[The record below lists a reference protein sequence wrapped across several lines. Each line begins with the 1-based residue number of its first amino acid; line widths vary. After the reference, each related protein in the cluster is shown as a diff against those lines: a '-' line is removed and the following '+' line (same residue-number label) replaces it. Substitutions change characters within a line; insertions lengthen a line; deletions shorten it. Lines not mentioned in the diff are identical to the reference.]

1 MGPYRNKILKT
12 MIENK
17 DDWKD
22 QSQDHNENRCLDAMS
37 LVNTFC
43 VMVTNYKQ
51 AYIGQGELFDKVM
64 SLYKDCDDYG
74 FVHDKKKTQV

>member
-1 MGPYRNKILKT
+1 

-22 QSQDHNENRCLDAMS
+22 QSYAPCNNRCMDAMS

-43 VMVTNYKQ
+43 VIVTKLNEGTLEQDRFYDE
-51 AYIGQGELFDKVM
+51 IL
-64 SLYKDCDDYG
+64 SLYRDCDNYG
-74 FVHDKKKTQV
+74 FVNNKKKTES